1 MQRRTIWLKSSPSF
15 PASNSVSTSPFFN
28 EFVIDSEI
36 PADEISTALK
46 DAGIVSGLVLADG
59 GMLWCATEMTTKED
73 IDYLIEMLNIM
84 FFEQDGENET
94 DGGTEA

>member
-1 MQRRTIWLKSSPSF
+1 M
-15 PASNSVSTSPFFN
+15 
-28 EFVIDSEI
+28 
-36 PADEISTALK
+36 
-46 DAGIVSGLVLADG
+46 LADG

>member
-1 MQRRTIWLKSSPSF
+1 MLSSSP
-15 PASNSVSTSPFFN
+15 PHPLTEKTGCHDRLSVLV
-28 EFVIDSEI
+28 E
-36 PADEISTALK
+36 ADILGLLTETLTAQVEVVLS
-46 DAGIVSGLVLADG
+46 DETGLVLADG

>member
-1 MQRRTIWLKSSPSF
+1 MRHRQR
-15 PASNSVSTSPFFN
+15 
-28 EFVIDSEI
+28 DSRRLCRRDRRQTC
-36 PADEISTALK
+36 ADEISTALK